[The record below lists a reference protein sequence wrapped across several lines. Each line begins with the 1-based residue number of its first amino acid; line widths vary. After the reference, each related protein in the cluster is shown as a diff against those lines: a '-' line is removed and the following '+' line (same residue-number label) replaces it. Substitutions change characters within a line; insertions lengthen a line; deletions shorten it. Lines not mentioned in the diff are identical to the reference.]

1 MLNCSML
8 NDLKNLEKEVAEI
21 LDVSEKDI
29 NDSFIFDNSSI
40 DSLSMLT
47 LLSMIDQLYS
57 VNLTADDVIESKNIF
72 GLKKKLTQKSI

>member
-1 MLNCSML
+1 ML